1 MLATLET
8 TTVMLVTT
16 TTAAI
21 TATMVPM
28 VGRTAI
34 TVVTPIPTLIKHCL
48 TLVKDFYWAL

>member
-34 TVVTPIPTLIKHCL
+34 TVVTPIPTLIT
-48 TLVKDFYWAL
+48 TLK